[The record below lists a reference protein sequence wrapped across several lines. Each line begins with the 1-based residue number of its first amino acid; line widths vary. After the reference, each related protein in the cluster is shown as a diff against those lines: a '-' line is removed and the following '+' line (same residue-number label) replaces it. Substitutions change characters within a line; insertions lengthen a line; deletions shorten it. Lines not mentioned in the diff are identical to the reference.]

1 MNHPNIRK
9 FKVAEVSFKFTCS
22 IEYTAFYIFDKAA
35 SDLALQYAKKLF
47 GRLGDVA
54 SLREGRHGLPPRRY
68 WNYEGY
74 VSKFDK
80 SGRFLE
86 GRCIDFNFTEITA
99 PIKTETRIQRRLM
112 LLHQQINSA
121 YLITELRHQAL
132 QARVLVNPE
141 YYGVCPILTRVV
153 TLADVLLERS

>member
-1 MNHPNIRK
+1 MNQPNLRK
-9 FKVAEVSFKFTCS
+9 FKADFGNFKFTCS
-22 IEYTAFYIFDKAA
+22 IEYTAFYIFDKVA

-68 WNYEGY
+68 RNYEGY

-112 LLHQQINSA
+112 LLHQQINLA

-132 QARVLVNPE
+132 QSRVLANAD
-141 YYGVCPILTRVV
+141 YYGVCPIRSKIV
-153 TLADVLLERS
+153 TLADVLLECP